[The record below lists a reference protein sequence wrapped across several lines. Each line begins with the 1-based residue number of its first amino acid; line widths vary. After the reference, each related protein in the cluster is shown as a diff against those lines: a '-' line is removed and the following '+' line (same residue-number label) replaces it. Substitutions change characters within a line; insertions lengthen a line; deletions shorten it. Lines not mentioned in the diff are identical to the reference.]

1 MTSIEDHG
9 VLSYSLCIKE
19 CICPR
24 MPLLASY
31 FFNLPKNWV
40 SKNNLYD
47 FFKGNYYLT
56 VTYNKN
62 TLDLRNSGYLI
73 LI

>member
-47 FFKGNYYLT
+47 FFKVIIT
-56 VTYNKN
+56 
-62 TLDLRNSGYLI
+62 
-73 LI
+73 